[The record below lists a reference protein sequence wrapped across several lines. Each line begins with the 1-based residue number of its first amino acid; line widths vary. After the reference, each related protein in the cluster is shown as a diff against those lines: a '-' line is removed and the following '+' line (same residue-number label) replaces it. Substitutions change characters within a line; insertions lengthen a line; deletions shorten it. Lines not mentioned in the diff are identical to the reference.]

1 MQCIDNLLELQVKA
15 LLWVSKPYDA
25 FILNAFNLIM
35 MMMTIIESTSS
46 RTFSLQAMAI
56 KALKLA
62 GTASA
67 KTLCHRMVQLGLT
80 YEKSEE
86 QGMLY
91 SHQEQTK

>member
-15 LLWVSKPYDA
+15 LLWVSKSYDA
-25 FILNAFNLIM
+25 FILNAFNLI

-86 QGMLY
+86 QGILH